1 MLINIWIKKK
11 IFVIIETTGMVG
23 TASQRKKNSTTLN
36 SEVKKIF
43 NFYIYI
49 DQDLFYSV
57 SIFADLTLLPL

>member
-36 SEVKKIF
+36 SEVKIF

-57 SIFADLTLLPL
+57 SIFADVTLLPL